1 MSDPLSRPYR
11 PDIAERNA
19 VGQQARP
26 TIRAQATI
34 MGYADSCA
42 LIGAILLI
50 AVVAVAMLQKAASA
64 AGAAH

>member
-1 MSDPLSRPYR
+1 
-11 PDIAERNA
+11 
-19 VGQQARP
+19 
-26 TIRAQATI
+26 
-34 MGYADSCA
+34 MGYADSFA